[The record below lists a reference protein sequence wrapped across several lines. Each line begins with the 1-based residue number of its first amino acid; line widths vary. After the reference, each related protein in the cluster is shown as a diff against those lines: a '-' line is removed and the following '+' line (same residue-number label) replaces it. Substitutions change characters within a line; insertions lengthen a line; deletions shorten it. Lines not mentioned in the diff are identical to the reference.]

1 MKTSRGGRRYSW
13 RAWREERR
21 EGGLSALPPISV
33 GASESPFVASADH
46 ECCRAQAPAA
56 VCGQRLR
63 RGERGRDTRCS
74 PLQPPAHPQT
84 PDTAGAGT
92 QLAHGPSRLPRNPH
106 ANWGPLGQ
114 LLPSPPAANCS
125 FNCVSSHSL
134 LQPFYRFSERGVG
147 GSMRSCSGLLELPGY
162 L

>member
-13 RAWREERR
+13 RAWREALR

-56 VCGQRLR
+56 VCRQRLSC
-63 RGERGRDTRCS
+63 GEQGWDTHCS
-74 PLQPPAHPQT
+74 PLHIPRP

-92 QLAHGPSRLPRNPH
+92 QLAHSPSRLLRNPH